1 MDPISCA
8 LGQLV
13 NYNKQ
18 HGGTVDEAALQRELK
33 DPHAK
38 AVYANGSGKYYSKL
52 GLDAPVTDKAWAKGM
67 DFLSDRKD
75 ILGELHAYVASSDG
89 ILGKDLIDRVEKV
102 YLDHIKRVKEAGIK
116 MDESKYLW
124 DEKAQPEMQKLYYD
138 AFNKLRETAPQKLQY
153 LDDVMLEHVDGT
165 QIFGSFRHR
174 SAIGKLA
181 SNLMTNFIGWN
192 PALVAYHALEGL
204 PKMMAY
210 AVENGG
216 SPADVILAMRD
227 HIKANNGNPFG
238 RAKDMTDQGL
248 FGVHEEGE
256 GFHGIHRLVDV
267 SENFLR
273 GTAYRLGERLGKGGT
288 HGMEKVAFV
297 YRYGNA
303 PLLALKASGFTD
315 LGLMRYAIGQGKFY
329 LHMFSQPKNPRMMAA
344 LAAFSVMNAIQ
355 TGFKSIIPLPAQA
368 LLPDDVKQA
377 IQELSDATPGVNLIQ
392 KMLGTDLS
400 EKASPG
406 AFPGIGVPLAMVNQT
421 IKGAG
426 GFVKKGVSA
435 FEEGR
440 PTEGALRIV
449 QALWGIGQ
457 LDNIPGVNIATQKAL
472 AAVADQ
478 VAGENDN
485 AAIDFAK
492 KTHIYVEPEE

>member
-8 LGQLV
+8 LGQLA
-13 NYNKQ
+13 NYNKYN
-18 HGGTVDEAALQRELK
+18 GGTVDEAVLQKELK

-38 AVYANGSGKYYSKL
+38 SVYANGSGKYYSKV

-75 ILGELHAYVASSDG
+75 LLGELHAYVASSDG
-89 ILGKDLIDRVEKV
+89 ILGKELTDKVEKV
-102 YLDHIKRVKEAGIK
+102 YLDHIQQTKQAGINIK
-116 MDESKYLW
+116 ESKDLW
-124 DEKAQPEMQKLYYD
+124 NQNAKPEMQKLYND
-138 AFNKLRETAPQKLQY
+138 AFEQLQQSAPQKLQY
-153 LDDVMLEHVDGT
+153 LDDIMQEHIDGN
-165 QIFGSFRHR
+165 QIFGSFKDR
-174 SAIGKLA
+174 SAIGKLT
-181 SNLMTNFIGWN
+181 SNLMTNFISWN

-204 PKMMAY
+204 PKMMSY
-210 AVENGG
+210 AVEHGG
-216 SPADVILAMRD
+216 SPADVIGALAA

-238 RAKDMTDQGL
+238 RSKEMLDQGL
-248 FGVHEEGE
+248 FGVHEEGN

-267 SENFLR
+267 SENVLR
-273 GTAYRLGERLGKGGT
+273 GTAYQLGKRLGTGGT
-288 HGMEKVAFV
+288 HAMEKVAFV

-303 PLLALKASGFTD
+303 PLMALKSSGFTE

-344 LAAFSVMNAIQ
+344 LAAFSAMNAIQ
-355 TGFKSIIPLPAQA
+355 TGFKSIIPLPVQA
-368 LLPDDVKQA
+368 VLPDDVKQA
-377 IQELSDATPGVNLIQ
+377 LQELSDATPGVNLIE

-400 EKASPG
+400 DKASPG
-406 AFPGIGVPLAMVNQT
+406 SFPSVGVPLAMVNEAV
-421 IKGAG
+421 KGSG
-426 GFVKKGVSA
+426 NFVKKGVHA

-440 PTEGALRIV
+440 PQEGAIRIA

-478 VAGENDN
+478 IAGETDN
-485 AAIDFAK
+485 AALDFAK
-492 KTHIYVEPEE
+492 KTKIYVEPGQ